1 MRLHVKIN
9 STYPNSSALYQTKK
23 GGLGQLRKASKNS
36 MCQIYLTKAGKREKD
51 FKTEIGF
58 ELHFL

>member
-23 GGLGQLRKASKNS
+23 GSLGQLRKASKNS
-36 MCQIYLTKAGKREKD
+36 MCQIYLTKAGKERER
-51 FKTEIGF
+51 FQN
-58 ELHFL
+58 

>member
-36 MCQIYLTKAGKREKD
+36 MCQIYLTKAGKERER
-51 FKTEIGF
+51 FQN
-58 ELHFL
+58 

>member
-1 MRLHVKIN
+1 MQDCMRLHVKIN

-36 MCQIYLTKAGKREKD
+36 MCQIYLTKAGKERER
-51 FKTEIGF
+51 FQN
-58 ELHFL
+58 